1 MQKMLIR
8 VLSLVMLGA
17 LITSC
22 GNDRNAQIDLAC
34 NKVQDAWNIYIQF
47 RDQIEGLNGFSDGD
61 VIRFWSLRFT
71 SQAAEPLN
79 EAGRIFRD
87 LSSQDS
93 GFAQYAAKAFEMA
106 QNDFYRNW
114 SVESLRDLTAY
125 CGTKIEG
132 SGN

>member
-8 VLSLVMLGA
+8 VLSLVMLSA

-22 GNDRNAQIDLAC
+22 GNDRREQVNLAC
-34 NKVQDAWNIYIQF
+34 AKVQEAWDVYVQF
-47 RDQIEGLNGFSDGD
+47 RGKIESLSSFTDGD
-61 VIRFWSLRFT
+61 LIRFWSLRFT
-71 SQAAEPLN
+71 AQAAEPLN

-87 LSSQDS
+87 LSSEDS
-93 GFAQYAAKAFEMA
+93 GFAEYASKAFEMA

-125 CGTKIEG
+125 CGTKIDG
-132 SGN
+132 SVN